1 MGMLNSRI
9 VAGATLILSLAAVF
23 HPALAVSAEKPSD
36 GKFEYVIYGMGG
48 ARWANGVMQWYYN
61 PQGQPSG
68 ISTSDVVAALQKAAQ
83 KWENGCAMRFQYMG
97 ETTTPTYQTDKLN
110 VVGWQSGF
118 GASGETYTSYS
129 DLKISEVDI
138 RFDSGSVTKIATL
151 EAVAT
156 HEFGH
161 ALGLDHPSQPE
172 SIMFAN
178 PYHPASSQLTL
189 KGDDIAG
196 CAALYGTSSLGTLTR
211 YDTSAPLAL
220 NAGES
225 VSLYATDYKP
235 SSQPSS
241 SLVSASSATASIY
254 YSVFYRGI
262 AVGQP
267 LHIDVVAP
275 DGALYESSSWDN
287 SYVNGSYY
295 FGHSSWAKNGASVL
309 PGAWTVYFWSG
320 SELKG
325 KTQFNVSSSYAV
337 NPPAELV
344 LIGAPSATSSRF
356 NYSVSNLTPSRGISA
371 YSWSF
376 DGGALKSGASQSVA
390 IGSGMHSIQLAV
402 RDSNSHYSTGGGQGD
417 GADYLLTQS
426 FTLPSTGTFSS
437 AAFSAQASGVKQALS
452 LAATMV
458 MPVADSGKKN
468 IYVMARVGNGWFYKT
483 PMTWNPLQGALNT
496 AQPLFSA
503 TAPAV
508 LTFNILDDMDMSSL
522 PVGTEVYIGYGDTL
536 DELVQRANYGKIFM
550 LN

>member
-1 MGMLNSRI
+1 MSMLNSRI

-23 HPALAVSAEKPSD
+23 HPALAAPAEKPTD
-36 GKFEYVIYGMGG
+36 GKFDYVIYGMGG
-48 ARWANGVMQWYYN
+48 ARWANGMMQWYYN
-61 PQGQPSG
+61 PQGQPAS
-68 ISTSDVVAALQKAAQ
+68 ISTSDAVAAFQRAAQ

-97 ETTTPTYQTDKLN
+97 ETSAPTYQSDKIN

-129 DLKISEVDI
+129 SLKISEADI
-138 RFDSGSVTKIATL
+138 RFDSSSVTKLSTL

-211 YDTSAPLAL
+211 YDTSAQLQL
-220 NAGES
+220 NTGES
-225 VSLYATDYKP
+225 ASLYVTDGKP

-241 SLVSASSATASIY
+241 SLTNASSTTTNLY
-254 YSVFYRGI
+254 YSVYYRGI
-262 AVGQP
+262 AVGLP

-275 DGALYESSSWDN
+275 DGTLYESSSWNN
-287 SYVNGSYY
+287 SYLNGSYY
-295 FGHSSWAKNGASVL
+295 FGHSSWANNGASVL
-309 PGAWTVYFWSG
+309 PGTWTVYFWSDG
-320 SELKG
+320 ELKG
-325 KTQFNVSSSYAV
+325 KTQFSVSSSYTV
-337 NPPAELV
+337 NQPAELV
-344 LIGAPSATSSRF
+344 LIGTPSTSSMF
-356 NYSVSNLTPSRGISA
+356 NYTVNNLTPSRGIGA

-376 DGGALKSGASQSVA
+376 DGGTLKSGASQSAA
-390 IGSGMHSIQLAV
+390 IGSGTHSVQLTV
-402 RDSNSHYSTGGGQGD
+402 RDSSSRYDTGGGQGD

-426 FTLPSTGTFSS
+426 FTLPSGSLST

-458 MPVADSGKKN
+458 MPVADSGTKN
-468 IYVMARVGNGWFYKT
+468 IYVMARVGNGWYYKT
-483 PMTWNPLQGALNT
+483 PMTWNPLQGQLST

-508 LTFNILDDMDMSSL
+508 LTFNILDDMDMSPL
-522 PVGTEVYIGYGDTL
+522 PVGTEIYIGYGDTL
-536 DELVQRANYGKIFM
+536 DQLVQRANYGKIFT